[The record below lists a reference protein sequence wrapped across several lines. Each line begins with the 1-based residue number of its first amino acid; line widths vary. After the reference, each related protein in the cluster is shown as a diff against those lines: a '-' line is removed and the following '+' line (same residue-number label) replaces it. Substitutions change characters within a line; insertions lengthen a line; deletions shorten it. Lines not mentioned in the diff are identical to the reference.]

1 MPHRSLNM
9 PTVPDDLEKLLSDVR
24 KSIDDNRQFLK
35 ALSADAVEE
44 SGESEV
50 EDGKDADEFEEL

>member
-1 MPHRSLNM
+1 M

-35 ALSADAVEE
+35 ALSDDAVDE
-44 SGESEV
+44 SNGSEV
-50 EDGKDADEFEEL
+50 EDVKDADEFEEL